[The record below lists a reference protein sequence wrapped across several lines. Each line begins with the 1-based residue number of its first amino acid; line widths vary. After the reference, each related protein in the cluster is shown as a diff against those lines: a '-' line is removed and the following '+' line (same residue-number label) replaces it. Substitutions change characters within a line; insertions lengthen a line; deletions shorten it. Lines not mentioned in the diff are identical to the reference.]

1 MAMDVTLRQLRAY
14 VAVLEAASF
23 SEAART
29 MHLSQ
34 AALSGLIKELENR
47 VGIRLLDR
55 TTRKVSASAVGET
68 FAPMA
73 RRVLSNLDE
82 ALDNLTN
89 LKELR
94 RGLVRVAAP
103 KRYPARCC
111 RN

>member
-47 VGIRLLDR
+47 VGVRLLDR

-68 FAPMA
+68 LHRWHGACSQA
-73 RRVLSNLDE
+73 WTRRS
-82 ALDNLTN
+82 TT
-89 LKELR
+89 
-94 RGLVRVAAP
+94 
-103 KRYPARCC
+103 
-111 RN
+111 

>member
-14 VAVLEAASF
+14 VAVLEASSF
-23 SEAART
+23 SEAAKA

-47 VGIRLLDR
+47 VGVRLLDR

-73 RRVLSNLDE
+73 RRGGSRLGGAAYQLPHPPE
-82 ALDNLTN
+82 IP
-89 LKELR
+89 R
-94 RGLVRVAAP
+94 RAGCRAAG
-103 KRYPARCC
+103 
-111 RN
+111 